1 VENLGLAGTPASLPI
16 FGSYKKSLLRHGTLS
31 EHGFGLLSNG

>member
-1 VENLGLAGTPASLPI
+1 VANLGVAGTSAFLLI

-31 EHGFGLLSNG
+31 EHGFGLLSNH